1 MAKMR
6 CLPFAAAIVCGTAL
20 AGHSAHAESMF
31 DGGYVGAQIGG
42 ASMTSSSKFSDNYY
56 EQFGT
61 GYFSYQRSDRFDQS
75 GFGVTGGG
83 FAGYG
88 KTFGKFYIGGE
99 VEVGASSASSKNS
112 DDRHN
117 AYDYNDWDTG
127 EPVVETQSSS
137 ETTKLDSG
145 ISVGVGA
152 RAGYEFLPN
161 ALVYL
166 RAGWQGTS
174 YKVSSRFKFNGTTD
188 PSQSL
193 TNREF
198 LSGIR
203 VGAGGEFAL
212 TPSIF
217 VRLDYTYTLYQE
229 FDDKSAPMPDGYGGY
244 DTYKISAQP
253 EEQMFRIG
261 AGWRF

>member
-1 MAKMR
+1 MPKMGY
-6 CLPFAAAIVCGTAL
+6 LPLAAVIVCGVAL
-20 AGHSAHAESMF
+20 ADQSARAESMF

-42 ASMTSSSKFSDNYY
+42 TAMTSSSKFSDNYY
-56 EQFGT
+56 EPSGD
-61 GYFSYQRSDRFDQS
+61 GYFSYQRRDRFDQS

-88 KTFGKFYIGGE
+88 KTFGKFYLGGE
-99 VEVGASSASSKNS
+99 VEVGASGANGKNS

-117 AYDYNDWDTG
+117 AYSYSDWDTG
-127 EPVVETQSSS
+127 EPVAGSQSSS
-137 ETTKLDSG
+137 ETTKLESG

-152 RAGYEFLPN
+152 RAGYEVLPN
-161 ALVYL
+161 ALLYL

-174 YKVSSRFKFNGTTD
+174 YKVSSRYTFNGATD

-198 LSGIR
+198 LSGVR

-212 TPSIF
+212 TPNIF

-229 FDDKSAPMPDGYGGY
+229 FDDKSAPMPDGFGGY
-244 DTYKISAQP
+244 DTYKITAQP